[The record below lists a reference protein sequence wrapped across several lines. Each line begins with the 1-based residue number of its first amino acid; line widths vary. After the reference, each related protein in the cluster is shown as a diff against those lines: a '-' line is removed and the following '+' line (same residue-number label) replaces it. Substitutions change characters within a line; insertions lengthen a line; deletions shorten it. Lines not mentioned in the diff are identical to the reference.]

1 MSAQLQH
8 FAEAAMS
15 FCSWA
20 ETTPSEP
27 EAGALTALEHLSML
41 YQLAL
46 ALPELFGEQE
56 PPEITRDEWQQIY
69 VRFGSMPF
77 NYYALCFDPQ
87 ELEAKPVVADLADD
101 LADIWRDLK
110 RGLLLFQAG
119 HVRSEEQPSE
129 LQSLMRISYA

>member
-77 NYYALCFDPQ
+77 NYYDLCFYPQ
-87 ELEAKPVVADLADD
+87 ALEAKPVVSDIADD
-101 LADIWRDLK
+101 L
-110 RGLLLFQAG
+110 
-119 HVRSEEQPSE
+119 RSEESRLGKE
-129 LQSLMRISYA
+129 GVR

>member
-27 EAGALTALEHLSML
+27 EAEALTALEHLSML

-77 NYYALCFDPQ
+77 NYSALFVDPHDL
-87 ELEAKPVVADLADD
+87 ELNPILASHRKYLAD
-101 LADIWRDLK
+101 K
-110 RGLLLFQAG
+110 
-119 HVRSEEQPSE
+119 
-129 LQSLMRISYA
+129 

>member
-77 NYYALCFDPQ
+77 NYYALCF
-87 ELEAKPVVADLADD
+87 ETG
-101 LADIWRDLK
+101 R
-110 RGLLLFQAG
+110 
-119 HVRSEEQPSE
+119 PSCRE
-129 LQSLMRISYA
+129 RECQYV

>member
-27 EAGALTALEHLSML
+27 EAEALTALEHLSML
-41 YQLAL
+41 SQLAL
-46 ALPELFGEQE
+46 ALPEPFGEPE
-56 PPEITRDEWQQIY
+56 PPEITRDEWPQIY

-77 NYYALCFDPQ
+77 NYYALGYDPQ
-87 ELEAKPVVADLADD
+87 ELDAKPVAATLADD
-101 LADIWRDLK
+101 LATTSSDL
-110 RGLLLFQAG
+110 
-119 HVRSEEQPSE
+119 
-129 LQSLMRISYA
+129 